1 MSEQETFPQVSIEKE
16 LRQSYLE
23 YSLSVIIGRAIPD
36 ARDGL
41 KPVHRRIM
49 FAQHEL
55 SNSYN
60 RPHKKSARIVGDV
73 IGKYH
78 PHGDRAV
85 YDALVRMAQDFSM
98 RDPLVDGQGNFG
110 SIDGDSPAAMRYTEV
125 RMSRLAQEF
134 LADLDKET
142 VDFRPNY
149 DNTLMEP
156 VVLPTRAPNLLL
168 NGSSGIAVGMA
179 TNIPPHNL
187 GELCDALLLL
197 ISKPQTSVEEL
208 MTIVKGP
215 DFPTAGSVYAG
226 KGLADAYRTGRGT
239 VKVRGKIGLEE
250 RKKGLES
257 LVITEIPYGLNK
269 SSLVE
274 KIGALVNE
282 RKIDGVSDLRDE
294 SDRKGIRIVMDLKR
308 GTIPDVVTNIL
319 YKYTPLETSFGINM
333 LAVADNRPVLLN
345 LKTALSCFVDHRRE
359 VVIRR
364 TRHDLR
370 KAEARAHILEGL
382 RIALDHIDQ
391 IVALIRASQSPDEA
405 RVGLMNTFELSD
417 LQARAILDMRL
428 QRLTGLQREELV
440 NEYKELLQ
448 KIEFF
453 RSVLEKPEVL
463 RNEMEKEI
471 LELKKTYATP
481 RKTEVLQEALGGID
495 IEDLIPDDDVVITLS
510 RRGYMKRTNL
520 ENYQQQKRGGKGI
533 AAVHTGDDDYVQ
545 EFLTTSNHQHLC
557 LFSNKGRMYKLR
569 VHEVPEGSR
578 QARGVHINNLL
589 PLEEGEWITTVLALR
604 EFSEDTYFLFVT
616 KKGMVKRSSST
627 LYARA
632 RKTALI
638 AVGLREDDE
647 LVIVRA
653 IHDDE
658 QVVLATANGYA
669 IRFSLEDVRPMGRSA
684 AGVKGI
690 ALRRNDFVISGLVIE
705 SGDEAME
712 IMSISELGYGKR
724 TRAGLYKQQSRG
736 GLGIINFKVTTK
748 TGKVVGAL
756 PVKDGDGLI
765 LLTSANKVVR
775 CAVDEISS
783 YGRST
788 SGVIVV
794 RLDDGATVVACD
806 RLVQDGVVSEKADEI
821 VENMDIEM
829 GNAEEKE

>member
-1 MSEQETFPQVSIEKE
+1 
-16 LRQSYLE
+16 
-23 YSLSVIIGRAIPD
+23 
-36 ARDGL
+36 
-41 KPVHRRIM
+41 
-49 FAQHEL
+49 
-55 SNSYN
+55 
-60 RPHKKSARIVGDV
+60 
-73 IGKYH
+73 
-78 PHGDRAV
+78 
-85 YDALVRMAQDFSM
+85 
-98 RDPLVDGQGNFG
+98 
-110 SIDGDSPAAMRYTEV
+110 
-125 RMSRLAQEF
+125 
-134 LADLDKET
+134 
-142 VDFRPNY
+142 
-149 DNTLMEP
+149 
-156 VVLPTRAPNLLL
+156 
-168 NGSSGIAVGMA
+168 
-179 TNIPPHNL
+179 
-187 GELCDALLLL
+187 
-197 ISKPQTSVEEL
+197 
-208 MTIVKGP
+208 
-215 DFPTAGSVYAG
+215 
-226 KGLADAYRTGRGT
+226 
-239 VKVRGKIGLEE
+239 
-250 RKKGLES
+250 
-257 LVITEIPYGLNK
+257 
-269 SSLVE
+269 
-274 KIGALVNE
+274 
-282 RKIDGVSDLRDE
+282 
-294 SDRKGIRIVMDLKR
+294 
-308 GTIPDVVTNIL
+308 
-319 YKYTPLETSFGINM
+319 M

-806 RLVQDGVVSEKADEI
+806 RLVQDGVVSEKVDEI

>member
-78 PHGDRAV
+78 PHGDTAV

-110 SIDGDSPAAMRYTEV
+110 SMDGDSAAAMRYTEV